1 MQDFS
6 RVPALSNLRRSIL
19 SPDESNRSAFI
30 TQLEKA
36 IAGLPMPADHMTAY
50 LGGPGADP
58 SWLAPYENISDH
70 GIDPDE
76 AVNLG
81 LSPLAGQMRWSATT
95 ALHNVNQPVLLPA
108 AVAHAI
114 TTLYNPNAL
123 WDLVSGNFLNMERQV
138 VRQMAGLMHWK
149 RSEADGLFTFGGKA
163 GIMYSLRLGLNRCL
177 PASARQG
184 LCGQPR
190 PVVLTT
196 KENHYAVDYAA
207 ALLGL
212 GRDNVIYVPTRG
224 RRIDVGAFRSL
235 ASSLIRDG
243 HPIACVLLCGGNTL
257 DGVIDPLEEVSGAI
271 DQLVEQHDLGYRPW
285 VHFDLP
291 LGWVWLFF
299 RDYDFGRNPLSIE
312 PRGLREA
319 ERIAQCLR
327 NAELADST
335 CFDFH
340 KLGFSPYSTSVF
352 LTRHWRDLR
361 SLHGNEPPEE
371 EWLSYGSNFRQHHS
385 LEHSR
390 SAAPI
395 AAAWTTL
402 QTLGKNGF
410 RVYLG
415 HLHALTADLRH
426 RLESSGMMMANRT
439 SPSLA
444 TMFVPPL
451 PGNPQPAR
459 PAGPG
464 HLADAQNC
472 YTESLFRY
480 VNGLTGEASQPMA
493 IGFSPGYV
501 QVENSAALAALRIYL
516 TNPHLNARLLNEAV
530 DRLIWL
536 RDEFDRDIWPH
547 QEINLMERLAHT
559 PK

>member
-1 MQDFS
+1 MQDFA
-6 RVPALSNLRRSIL
+6 RVLALSNLRRNIL
-19 SPDESNRSAFI
+19 SSDESNRGAFV
-30 TQLEKA
+30 TQLERA
-36 IAGLPMPADHMTAY
+36 LAELPMPADHMTAY
-50 LGGPGADP
+50 VGAPGADP

-70 GIDPDE
+70 GMEPDE

-81 LSPLAGQMRWSATT
+81 LNALVGQMRWSATT
-95 ALHNVNQPVLLPA
+95 TLHNVNQPVLLSA
-108 AVAHAI
+108 VVAHAI
-114 TTLYNPNAL
+114 TNLYSPNAL

-149 RSEADGLFTFGGKA
+149 PSEADGLFTFGGKA

-184 LCGQPR
+184 LCDQPR
-190 PVVLTT
+190 SVVLTT

-207 ALLGL
+207 TLLGL

-224 RRIDVGAFRSL
+224 RRINVGAFRSL
-235 ASSLIRDG
+235 ASSLIHDG
-243 HPIACVLLCGGNTL
+243 HPIACVLLSGGNTL
-257 DGVIDPLEEVSGAI
+257 DGVIDPLEEVSEAI
-271 DQLVEQHDLGYRPW
+271 DQLVEQHDLSYRPW

-299 RDYDFGRNPLSIE
+299 RDYKFGRNPLGIE
-312 PRGLREA
+312 PSGLREA
-319 ERIAQCLR
+319 ERIAHFLR

-340 KLGFSPYSTSVF
+340 KLGFSPYAGSVF

-361 SLHGNEPPEE
+361 SFHGDEPPDE
-371 EWLSYGSNFRQHHS
+371 EWQSYGSNFRQHHS

-395 AAAWTTL
+395 AAAWTAL

-410 RVYLG
+410 RAYLG
-415 HLHALTADLRH
+415 HLHALTANLRH
-426 RLESSGMMMANRT
+426 RLESSGMMMANQA

-451 PGNPQPAR
+451 PENPQSPTR
-459 PAGPG
+459 PTEPG
-464 HLADAQNC
+464 HFADAQNC

-493 IGFSPGYV
+493 IGFTPGYV
-501 QVENSAALAALRIYL
+501 QVENSATLAALRIYL
-516 TNPHLNARLLNEAV
+516 TNPHLNTRLLNEAV
-530 DRLIWL
+530 DHLIQL
-536 RDEFDRDIWPH
+536 RDEFDRDIWPR
-547 QEINLMERLAHT
+547 QGILAERLAHT